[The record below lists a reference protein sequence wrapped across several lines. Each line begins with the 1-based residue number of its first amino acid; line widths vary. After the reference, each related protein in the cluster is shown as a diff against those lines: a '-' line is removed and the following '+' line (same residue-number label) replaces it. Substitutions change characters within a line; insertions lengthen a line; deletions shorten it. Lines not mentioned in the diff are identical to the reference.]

1 MSTLDA
7 TLTDHTIRSLAELG
21 AALTRP
27 TRNPDPHGTHFV
39 ALPPGWGLHDLPT
52 DEVPPHPKAAVK
64 LRDAASFIR
73 YVNDHKEAR
82 SRIYA
87 TLEPARFLAVL
98 DDFQTSDTAG
108 LAEQAD
114 WREFRVEFTV
124 PPSREWQTWTSENR
138 KQMSQLGFAEFLQD
152 QLPDVIAPSGAD
164 LLEMSLNFEAAQS
177 GHFVASQRLQ
187 DGSHNLTWRAD
198 NSGGTVHLPELIKL
212 CIPVFENEA
221 PREIDARL
229 RYRVKDGALTI
240 WFELVRPHK
249 VLEAAFR
256 ETWARIEQET
266 QTPILLGTP
275 E

>member
-1 MSTLDA
+1 MSDIAAINDDTVE
-7 TLTDHTIRSLAELG
+7 SLIELG
-21 AALTRP
+21 AALARP
-27 TRNPDPHGTHFV
+27 VRNPDLHGTHYV
-39 ALPPGWGLHDLPT
+39 ALPQGWALHGLPT
-52 DEVPPHPKAAVK
+52 EAEPAHPKAVVK

-73 YVNDHKEAR
+73 YVNDHKAAR

-98 DDFQTSDTAG
+98 DDFHTNGGQLSVH
-108 LAEQAD
+108 EQAA

-124 PPSREWQTWTSENR
+124 PASREWLTWTAANR
-138 KQMSQLGFAEFLQD
+138 KPMSQLGFAEFLQD

-177 GHFVASQRLQ
+177 GHFVASQRLH

-198 NSGGTVHLPELIKL
+198 NSGGTVRLPELIKL
-212 CIPVFENEA
+212 SIPVFENEA

-229 RYRVKDGALTI
+229 RYRVKEGALSI

-256 ETWARIEQET
+256 ETWARIEQDT
-266 QTPILLGTP
+266 GVPILLGTP